1 MGKKRVH
8 ELAKELGLQN
18 RDLINRLKKA
28 GFDVKSHS
36 STVDEDDARR
46 AVKKTDGSGARAK
59 SDEKRPSGGAKVIR
73 RRKQDAPAAPAAESK
88 PQVIVRRRAS
98 GGATGASPT
107 PVIRRDAPVIRREG
121 TKTEARAK
129 PPAPQT
135 DPKPAAAA
143 VARSA
148 APAAPVARTEPAATP
163 PPVKADAV
171 PAPAK
176 PVAESTP
183 AAKPTAPKP
192 PVSPAASTPSSS
204 PPAEPT
210 NGAAKTQAVPA
221 AKPAA
226 VKKPASARATTKAT
240 PATQA
245 PEKPST
251 PAPTA
256 RTVEPEVPA
265 AEAKAPAT
273 PPEAA
278 SQPEENNTTAGEA
291 PAVTAETA
299 KDQVEAGAAQRG
311 EEDGASADKPAKA
324 RRSDQKSERREAR
337 AARPDKRRDDDY
349 DEDDEKP
356 DFEDFGMSEFDF
368 SERQDDGKAA
378 RVAPP
383 PPSSIV
389 VPDKKAEPK
398 SKVRGR
404 IDPNVLKARLK
415 ASKRPEPPKD
425 WGKQEMPA
433 SPVTELVVRN
443 SADGKRKEL
452 VDVRRDAG
460 RGKRPGQRKREEMS
474 AKDLLEHRR
483 GQVYYPAP
491 NRKRNVRGK
500 KPPKR
505 VSEPTSTVAKQPIQ
519 IGETITVA
527 ELSQQMGRKAT
538 ELIGFLMRNGV
549 MANINQPIDHD
560 TAAMVC
566 EDFGY
571 EVNSK
576 LVAEEELLQGTS
588 LEQVKKAE
596 VDEGAEPRP
605 PVVTV
610 MGHVDHG
617 KTSLLDRIRKTNVAE
632 GEAGG
637 ITQRI
642 AGYQVETSRGLVTF
656 LDTPG
661 HAAFT
666 QMRARGA
673 NITDIVILVVAAD
686 DGVMPQTRE
695 AIDHAKAA
703 GVPIIV
709 AINKMDKPEANPD
722 RVTQQLGDLGLLLED
737 WGGDVLGMKVSAKS
751 GEGIEE
757 LLEQVALQAEIMEL
771 RANPTVPSIATVVE
785 GHMHPGR
792 GPVATVLV
800 REGTLTQ
807 SDIVVVG
814 ESIGR
819 VRAMFADG
827 GRKAKEA
834 GPAVPVEI
842 LGLDTVPNPGDELR
856 VAKDLDA
863 ARELVTMRRDKRRS
877 QELVNDNK
885 VSLQDFLSRMSPSA
899 QKELKLIVKA
909 DVQGSAEAVKA
920 SLINLST
927 QKVKVSVISGGV
939 GGITESDIDF
949 AYASEAIVIGFAVRP
964 DTKAVKAARAKGVDI
979 RTYSVIYE
987 AVDEVKMAMQ
997 GLLSPVEKEKYL
1009 GRAEVRQTFNVPKV
1023 GTVAGCAVVDGI
1035 ITRNANIRLIRDNKE
1050 VYDGKLGS
1058 LKRFKDDVREVKE
1071 GFECGMGIE
1080 KFNDIKVGD
1089 IIEAYEI
1096 VMTEAKLDEPTAQPE
1111 ARA

>member
-18 RDLINRLKKA
+18 RDLINRLQKA

-46 AVKKTDGSGARAK
+46 AVKKGD
-59 SDEKRPSGGAKVIR
+59 GGAQRAAKNGDQRPKAASKVIR
-73 RRKQDAPAAPAAESK
+73 RRAKGAAKSEPAAAESK
-88 PQVIVRRRAS
+88 PQVIVRRRA
-98 GGATGASPT
+98 
-107 PVIRRDAPVIRREG
+107 AP
-121 TKTEARAK
+121 AAADPAK
-129 PPAPQT
+129 PAATPAVRVRPANP
-135 DPKPAAAA
+135 PKPAA
-143 VARSA
+143 
-148 APAAPVARTEPAATP
+148 
-163 PPVKADAV
+163 
-171 PAPAK
+171 
-176 PVAESTP
+176 TP
-183 AAKPTAPKP
+183 AA
-192 PVSPAASTPSSS
+192 
-204 PPAEPT
+204 
-210 NGAAKTQAVPA
+210 
-221 AKPAA
+221 
-226 VKKPASARATTKAT
+226 
-240 PATQA
+240 
-245 PEKPST
+245 
-251 PAPTA
+251 APTPVKV
-256 RTVEPEVPA
+256 RPA
-265 AEAKAPAT
+265 AEAETKTPPAPKVAARPAAKTEEQAPPAAAESAQAKAAAPAKK
-273 PPEAA
+273 PKAAEAKKT
-278 SQPEENNTTAGEA
+278 E
-291 PAVTAETA
+291 
-299 KDQVEAGAAQRG
+299 
-311 EEDGASADKPAKA
+311 ASAKPAKA
-324 RRSDQKSERREAR
+324 RPAAEAEEPKKTSPIEAAEPAAPTKTAADAEVVAQSTAADATDAVAATPENPGEAAPAVEASTDEAAVAAHSEQNGHVDAPVVSASDDASSAEEEGAKPARARKSDPKAERREAR

-356 DFEDFGMSEFDF
+356 DFEDFGISEFDF

-389 VPDKKAEPK
+389 VPEKKAEPK
-398 SKVRGR
+398 TKVRGR

-433 SPVTELVVRN
+433 SPVTELVVRTA
-443 SADGKRKEL
+443 ADGKRKEL

-460 RGKRPGQRKREEMS
+460 RGKRPGQRKREEMT

-505 VSEPTSTVAKQPIQ
+505 TVEPTTPVAKQPIQ
-519 IGETITVA
+519 IGDTITVA

-566 EDFGY
+566 EQFGF

-576 LVAEEELLQGTS
+576 LVAEEDLLQGSS
-588 LEQVKKAE
+588 LEEVKKTIE
-596 VDEGAEPRP
+596 TDEGAEPRP

-617 KTSLLDRIRKTNVAE
+617 KTSLLDQIRKTNVAA

-709 AINKMDKPEANPD
+709 AVNKIDKPEANPD
-722 RVTQQLGDLGLLLED
+722 RVMQQLADMGLLLED
-737 WGGDVLGMKVSAKS
+737 WGGDVLSQKVSAKT
-751 GEGIEE
+751 GLGIEE

-771 RANPTVPSIATVVE
+771 KANPEVPSVATVVE
-785 GHMHPGR
+785 GHMHQGR

-800 REGTLTQ
+800 REGTLKQ
-807 SDIVVVG
+807 ADIVVVG

-819 VRAMFADG
+819 VRAMLTDG
-827 GRKAKEA
+827 GKKTKEA

-863 ARELVTMRRDKRRS
+863 ARDLVAMRRDRRRS

-885 VSLQDFLSRMSPSA
+885 LSLQDFLSRMNPSD
-899 QKELKLIVKA
+899 QKELKLIIKA
-909 DVQGSAEAVKA
+909 DVQGSSEAVKN
-920 SLINLST
+920 SLLNLST
-927 QKVKVSVISGGV
+927 QKVKVSVISSGV
-939 GGITESDIDF
+939 GGISESDVDF
-949 AYASEAIVIGFAVRP
+949 ANASEAIIIGFAVRP

-987 AVDEVKMAMQ
+987 AVDEVRMAMQ

-1009 GRAEVRQTFNVPKV
+1009 GRAEVRQTFNVPRV
-1023 GTVAGCAVVDGI
+1023 GTVAGCAVVDGL

-1071 GFECGMGIE
+1071 GFECGIGIE
-1080 KFNDIKVGD
+1080 RFNDIKVGD

>member
-18 RDLINRLKKA
+18 RDLINRLQKA

-46 AVKKTDGSGARAK
+46 AVKKTDGSRSREDAPRPSK
-59 SDEKRPSGGAKVIR
+59 SVRTRRPSGGT
-73 RRKQDAPAAPAAESK
+73 DSSSK
-88 PQVIVRRRAS
+88 AQTQGKRQVIVRRR
-98 GGATGASPT
+98 
-107 PVIRRDAPVIRREG
+107 
-121 TKTEARAK
+121 
-129 PPAPQT
+129 PP
-135 DPKPAAAA
+135 
-143 VARSA
+143 RSAEA
-148 APAAPVARTEPAATP
+148 APAGGASAEARRPEPGPTP
-163 PPVKADAV
+163 QTTRVR
-171 PAPAK
+171 PAPA
-176 PVAESTP
+176 S
-183 AAKPTAPKP
+183 
-192 PVSPAASTPSSS
+192 
-204 PPAEPT
+204 
-210 NGAAKTQAVPA
+210 
-221 AKPAA
+221 
-226 VKKPASARATTKAT
+226 
-240 PATQA
+240 
-245 PEKPST
+245 
-251 PAPTA
+251 
-256 RTVEPEVPA
+256 
-265 AEAKAPAT
+265 AKAPAT
-273 PPEAA
+273 NGRAAAQTQVRPPPAATPKTEPAPPKAAETPASAPKAEPAPKAAAAATPAPEPKKAAEAPTPKPPTVDSTRSKPSDPAATKTEAKKAREPERSPEPPAAPASSAEPAAPKNEPPEPTPPEPAEAA
-278 SQPEENNTTAGEA
+278 VSADPEEATSTAPQANGQGGPAVSAQAESDDAAKGEA
-291 PAVTAETA
+291 PAAAE
-299 KDQVEAGAAQRG
+299 GAANTDG
-311 EEDGASADKPAKA
+311 EEDRTAKA
-324 RRSDQKSERREAR
+324 RKSDPKTERREAR

-356 DFEDFGMSEFDF
+356 DFEDFGISEFDF
-368 SERQDDGKAA
+368 SERPDDGKST

-389 VPDKKAEPK
+389 VPEKKEEPK
-398 SKVRGR
+398 TKVRRR
-404 IDPNVLKARLK
+404 IDPDVLKARLK
-415 ASKRPEPPKD
+415 ASKRPDPPKD

-433 SPVTELVVRN
+433 SPVTELVVRTA
-443 SADGKRKEL
+443 ADGKRKEL

-460 RGKRPGQRKREEMS
+460 RGKRPGQRKREEMT

-500 KPPKR
+500 KAPKR
-505 VSEPTSTVAKQPIQ
+505 VVEQLSPENVQPIQ
-519 IGETITVA
+519 IGDTITVA

-538 ELIGFLMRNGV
+538 ELIGFLMRNGI

-560 TAAMVC
+560 TAVMVC
-566 EDFGY
+566 EEFGF

-576 LVAEEELLQGTS
+576 LVDEEDLLQGVS
-588 LEQVKKAE
+588 LEEVKKSVE

-617 KTSLLDRIRKTNVAE
+617 KTSLLDQIRKTNVAA

-709 AINKMDKPEANPD
+709 AVNKVDKPESNPD
-722 RVTQQLGDLGLLLED
+722 RVMQQLADLGLLLED
-737 WGGDVLGMKVSAKS
+737 WGGDVLSQKVSAKT
-751 GEGIEE
+751 GIGIEE

-771 RANPTVPSIATVVE
+771 KANPEVPSVATVVE
-785 GHMHPGR
+785 GHKDPGR

-800 REGTLTQ
+800 REGTLKQ
-807 SDIVVVG
+807 ADIIVVG

-819 VRAMFADG
+819 VRAMLTDG
-827 GRKAKEA
+827 GQKVKQA

-863 ARELVTMRRDKRRS
+863 ARELVTLRRDRRRS

-885 VSLQDFLSRMSPSA
+885 LSLQDFLSRMNPTD
-899 QKELKLIVKA
+899 QKELRLIIKA
-909 DVQGSAEAVKA
+909 DGQGSAEAVKG
-920 SLINLST
+920 SLLNLST
-927 QKVKVSVISGGV
+927 PKVKVSVIGGGV
-939 GGITESDIDF
+939 GGITESDVDF
-949 AYASEAIVIGFAVRP
+949 AYASEAIIIGFAVRP
-964 DTKAVKAARAKGVDI
+964 DTKAVKGARAKGVDI
-979 RTYSVIYE
+979 RTYNVIYE
-987 AVDEVKMAMQ
+987 AVDEVRMAMQ

-1009 GRAEVRQTFNVPKV
+1009 GRAEVRQTFNVPRV

-1035 ITRNANIRLIRDNKE
+1035 VTRNANIRVIRDNRE
-1050 VYDGKLGS
+1050 IYDGKLAS

-1071 GFECGMGIE
+1071 GFECGMAIE
-1080 KFNDIKVGD
+1080 KFNDIKEGD

-1096 VMTEAKLDEPTAQPE
+1096 VMTEAKLDEPTSQTE

>member
-1 MGKKRVH
+1 MP
-8 ELAKELGLQN
+8 AQP
-18 RDLINRLKKA
+18 KA
-28 GFDVKSHS
+28 
-36 STVDEDDARR
+36 A
-46 AVKKTDGSGARAK
+46 
-59 SDEKRPSGGAKVIR
+59 
-73 RRKQDAPAAPAAESK
+73 
-88 PQVIVRRRAS
+88 
-98 GGATGASPT
+98 
-107 PVIRRDAPVIRREG
+107 
-121 TKTEARAK
+121 TEARAASGVAARASVSAD
-129 PPAPQT
+129 AP
-135 DPKPAAAA
+135 K
-143 VARSA
+143 
-148 APAAPVARTEPAATP
+148 APARAEAPTARKAEPA
-163 PPVKADAV
+163 
-171 PAPAK
+171 
-176 PVAESTP
+176 
-183 AAKPTAPKP
+183 
-192 PVSPAASTPSSS
+192 SPA
-204 PPAEPT
+204 
-210 NGAAKTQAVPA
+210 PA

-226 VKKPASARATTKAT
+226 KTVVRKAAPQTQDGAPPKAPTETPSARSARPE
-240 PATQA
+240 PAPA
-245 PEKPST
+245 PKNGAAAAAQV
-251 PAPTA
+251 APTA
-256 RTVEPEVPA
+256 EVTDKPKA
-265 AEAKAPAT
+265 AEAPAAKAEASPPKAESGT
-273 PPEAA
+273 VEAPEAKPVEAKAADPAEAEAKVA
-278 SQPEENNTTAGEA
+278 SEATASSQNGQNGQVEA
-291 PAVTAETA
+291 PAVVDVDELGNVVTGGKGE
-299 KDQVEAGAAQRG
+299 DG
-311 EEDGASADKPAKA
+311 EEDEGSARARKTESKA
-324 RRSDQKSERREAR
+324 ERREAR

-389 VPDKKAEPK
+389 VPEKKAEPK
-398 SKVRGR
+398 TKVRGR

-415 ASKRPEPPKD
+415 QSKRPEPPKD
-425 WGKQEMPA
+425 WGKQDVPA

-460 RGKRPGQRKREEMS
+460 RGKRPAQRKREEMT

-500 KPPKR
+500 KAPKR
-505 VSEPTSTVAKQPIQ
+505 VEPTTPVTKQPIQ
-519 IGETITVA
+519 IGDTITVA

-560 TAAMVC
+560 TAMMVC
-566 EDFGY
+566 ENFGY

-576 LVAEEELLQGTS
+576 LVDEEDLLQGSS
-588 LEQVKKAE
+588 LEEVKKTIVE
-596 VDEGAEPRP
+596 DEGAEPRP

-617 KTSLLDRIRKTNVAE
+617 KTSLLDQIRKTNVAG

-709 AINKMDKPEANPD
+709 AVNKIDKPEANAD
-722 RVTQQLGDLGLLLED
+722 RVIQQLADLGLLLET
-737 WGGDVLGMKVSAKS
+737 WGGDILSQMVSAKT
-751 GEGIEE
+751 GQGIEE

-771 RANPTVPSIATVVE
+771 RANPEVPSVATVVE

-800 REGTLTQ
+800 REGTLQQ
-807 SDIVVVG
+807 SDIIVVG

-819 VRAMFADG
+819 VRAMLADG
-827 GRKAKEA
+827 GKKVKAA

-863 ARELVTMRRDKRRS
+863 ARELVTMRRDRRRS

-885 VSLQDFLSRMSPSA
+885 LSLQDFLSRMNPSD

-909 DVQGSAEAVKA
+909 DVQGSAEAVKG

-927 QKVKVSVISGGV
+927 QKVKVSVIGGGV
-939 GGITESDIDF
+939 GGITESDVDF
-949 AYASEAIVIGFAVRP
+949 AYASEAIIIGFAVRP

-1009 GRAEVRQTFNVPKV
+1009 GRAEVRQTFNVPRV

-1035 ITRNANIRLIRDNKE
+1035 VTRNANIRLIRDNKE

-1071 GFECGMGIE
+1071 GFECGMAIE
-1080 KFNDIKVGD
+1080 RFNDIKVGD

>member
-46 AVKKTDGSGARAK
+46 AVKKGEGGARAATATATTTRPK
-59 SDEKRPSGGAKVIR
+59 SASKVIR
-73 RRKQDAPAAPAAESK
+73 RRKQDAPAAPAESK
-88 PQVIVRRRAS
+88 PQVIVRRRAATADS
-98 GGATGASPT
+98 GAAASTT
-107 PVIRRDAPVIRREG
+107 PKPVIRREG
-121 TKTEARAK
+121 TVIRREAAAASPQARSTPPSPAAEAPAPKAEPTAPKAPPAEPAEAPKPAVSARAEAPAAHAEPT
-129 PPAPQT
+129 PPAVKARTPEPASSEPAESKAAEPKAADKAET
-135 DPKPAAAA
+135 KSAAAAEKKPAAA
-143 VARSA
+143 RSA
-148 APAAPVARTEPAATP
+148 RPKPAPVAEDKPKAPEVTEAETKAPEVVEPAA
-163 PPVKADAV
+163 VES
-171 PAPAK
+171 APQPTVEAK
-176 PVAESTP
+176 EASSSEKETEST
-183 AAKPTAPKP
+183 
-192 PVSPAASTPSSS
+192 SDSSD
-204 PPAEPT
+204 
-210 NGAAKTQAVPA
+210 
-221 AKPAA
+221 
-226 VKKPASARATTKAT
+226 
-240 PATQA
+240 
-245 PEKPST
+245 
-251 PAPTA
+251 
-256 RTVEPEVPA
+256 
-265 AEAKAPAT
+265 
-273 PPEAA
+273 
-278 SQPEENNTTAGEA
+278 GE
-291 PAVTAETA
+291 
-299 KDQVEAGAAQRG
+299 
-311 EEDGASADKPAKA
+311 DKPAKA
-324 RRSDQKSERREAR
+324 RRSDQKSAR

-389 VPDKKAEPK
+389 VPEKKAEPK
-398 SKVRGR
+398 TKVRGR

-425 WGKQEMPA
+425 WGKQEVPA

-460 RGKRPGQRKREEMS
+460 RGKRPGQRKREEMT

-505 VSEPTSTVAKQPIQ
+505 VQEPVSTVAKQPIQ

-538 ELIGFLMRNGV
+538 ELIGYLMRSGI

-560 TAAMVC
+560 TAATLC
-566 EDFGY
+566 EEFGY

-576 LVAEEELLQGTS
+576 LVAEEELLQGVS
-588 LEQVKKAE
+588 LEEAKAQE

-617 KTSLLDRIRKTNVAE
+617 KTSLLDRIRKTNVAA

-722 RVTQQLGDLGLLLED
+722 RVTKQLGDLGLLLEE
-737 WGGDVLGMKVSAKS
+737 WGGDVLGMKVSAKA
-751 GEGIEE
+751 GDGVED

-771 RANPTVPSIATVVE
+771 KANPEVASIATVVE

-800 REGTLTQ
+800 REGTLKQ
-807 SDIVVVG
+807 GDIIVVG

-819 VRAMFADG
+819 VRAMLADG
-827 GRKAKEA
+827 GKKVKAA

-863 ARELVTMRRDKRRS
+863 ARELVTMRRDRRRS
-877 QELVNDNK
+877 HELVNDNK
-885 VSLQDFLSRMSPSA
+885 VSLQDFLSRMSSND
-899 QKELKLIVKA
+899 QKELKLIIKA

-927 QKVKVSVISGGV
+927 PKVKVSVLSGAV
-939 GGITESDIDF
+939 GGITESDVDF
-949 AYASEAIVIGFAVRP
+949 AYASGAIIIGFAVRP
-964 DTKAVKAARAKGVDI
+964 DTKALKAARSTGVDI

-1009 GRAEVRQTFNVPKV
+1009 GRAEVRQTFNVPKI

-1035 ITRNANIRLIRDNKE
+1035 VTRNANVRLIRDNKE

-1096 VMTEAKLDEPTAQPE
+1096 VMTEAKLDEPTAKPE

>member
-18 RDLINRLKKA
+18 RDLINRLQKA

-46 AVKKTDGSGARAK
+46 AVKKGDGGARAK
-59 SDEKRPSGGAKVIR
+59 TETTRPKAASKVIR
-73 RRKQDAPAAPAAESK
+73 RRRKEAPAAPAPEAK
-88 PQVIVRRRAS
+88 PQVIVRRR
-98 GGATGASPT
+98 
-107 PVIRRDAPVIRREG
+107 
-121 TKTEARAK
+121 
-129 PPAPQT
+129 
-135 DPKPAAAA
+135 PAAA
-143 VARSA
+143 
-148 APAAPVARTEPAATP
+148 T
-163 PPVKADAV
+163 D
-171 PAPAK
+171 
-176 PVAESTP
+176 
-183 AAKPTAPKP
+183 
-192 PVSPAASTPSSS
+192 
-204 PPAEPT
+204 
-210 NGAAKTQAVPA
+210 A

-226 VKKPASARATTKAT
+226 PAAEVRQEVPAPSTSTANGKNPSAQAVPATTAAPKATETPPEPPKATAKTTASPEAAPKKTVVRSARPTSPTARAESAPPRDVPTPPADAKAADAGAGSANGAAAEAAPKGKPASAR
-240 PATQA
+240 PS
-245 PEKPST
+245 KPVARSARD
-251 PAPTA
+251 PAPTPPDA
-256 RTVEPEVPA
+256 AAGAETAPQPEVA
-265 AEAKAPAT
+265 GSAEAAAT
-273 PPEAA
+273 T
-278 SQPEENNTTAGEA
+278 ENDEA
-291 PAVTAETA
+291 PASARSARPARARSAEDDKSEPDGRPA
-299 KDQVEAGAAQRG
+299 EAAADGDGDG
-311 EEDGASADKPAKA
+311 ERAKA
-324 RRSDQKSERREAR
+324 RKSDPKSERREAR

-389 VPDKKAEPK
+389 VPEKKAEPK
-398 SKVRGR
+398 TKVRGR

-425 WGKQEMPA
+425 WGKPEMPA
-433 SPVTELVVRN
+433 SPVTELVVRTA
-443 SADGKRKEL
+443 ADGKRKEL

-460 RGKRPGQRKREEMS
+460 RGKRPGQRKREEMT

-505 VSEPTSTVAKQPIQ
+505 VVEPTTPVAKQPIQ
-519 IGETITVA
+519 IGDTITVA
-527 ELSQQMGRKAT
+527 EISQQMGRKAT

-560 TAAMVC
+560 TATMVC
-566 EDFGY
+566 EHFGF

-576 LVAEEELLQGTS
+576 LVAEEDLLQGSS
-588 LEQVKKAE
+588 LEEAKKTIE
-596 VDEGAEPRP
+596 SDEGAEPRP

-617 KTSLLDRIRKTNVAE
+617 KTSLLDQIRKTNVAA

-703 GVPIIV
+703 QVPIIV
-709 AINKMDKPEANPD
+709 AVNKVDKPEANPD
-722 RVTQQLGDLGLLLED
+722 RVMQQLADMGLLLED
-737 WGGDVLGMKVSAKS
+737 WGGDVLSQKVSAKT
-751 GEGIEE
+751 GDGIEA

-771 RANPTVPSIATVVE
+771 KANPEAPSVATVVE

-800 REGTLTQ
+800 REGTLGQ

-819 VRAMFADG
+819 VRAMLADG
-827 GRKAKEA
+827 GKKVKAA

-856 VAKDLDA
+856 VAKNLDA
-863 ARELVTMRRDKRRS
+863 ARELVAMRRDRRRS

-885 VSLQDFLSRMSPSA
+885 LSLQDFLSRMNPTD
-899 QKELKLIVKA
+899 QKELRLIIKA
-909 DVQGSAEAVKA
+909 DVQGSSEAVKG
-920 SLINLST
+920 SLLNLST
-927 QKVKVSVISGGV
+927 PKVKVSVISSGV
-939 GGITESDIDF
+939 GGITESDVDF
-949 AYASEAIVIGFAVRP
+949 AYASEAIIIGFAVRP

-987 AVDEVKMAMQ
+987 AVDEVKLAMQ

-1050 VYDGKLGS
+1050 IYNGKLGS
-1058 LKRFKDDVREVKE
+1058 LKHFKDNVREVKE

-1080 KFNDIKVGD
+1080 RFNDIKIGD

-1096 VMTEAKLDEPTAQPE
+1096 VMTEAKLDEPAQPSE